1 MDKLQKINYDVLNT
15 LNLMSRSLGDAYLLE
30 GYNPFDEDYILDI
43 ENSRKLLYNLK
54 QKEEIEM
61 EEFLEGSNKSVLETF
76 MLAKENT
83 DLLLE
88 HLSILAQNKKL
99 KNVSVLLKNRSK
111 LLDNAI
117 NKIKSG
123 NFVVFELYKEIEG
136 LDMEYREY
144 LKRTY
149 YKDFDL
155 KVTIQNFI
163 NLINV
168 QTKQKNLRKKIEKTQ
183 EKIAETEVQKTSV
196 KVRSSQKVK
205 EKDSDLQ
212 I

>member
-1 MDKLQKINYDVLNT
+1 MDKLQKVNYDVLNT

-168 QTKQKNLRKKIEKTQ
+168 QTKQKNPRKKIEKTQ